1 MIEEMEADDDEDELD
16 SSGESF
22 PSPSDTEVM
31 AASMLTALLL
41 LRGWWPPLEP
51 LPLLE
56 AEPAP
61 PADLITSF
69 SPSEGFMAEKLFII
83 LVNDEVFLLEYFDG
97 FSVKTHHS
105 DVLLPG
111 CFVSL

>member
-1 MIEEMEADDDEDELD
+1 MIQGRVLDPPGVVNPTCGVDEADDDEDELD
-16 SSGESF
+16 SSGEGF
-22 PSPSDTEVM
+22 PSPSETEVM

-69 SPSEGFMAEKLFII
+69 SPSEGLMAEKLLII
-83 LVNDEVFLLEYFDG
+83 LVNDEFFLLE
-97 FSVKTHHS
+97 
-105 DVLLPG
+105 
-111 CFVSL
+111 